1 MKEKIVLKNNVT
13 VIHDCNP
20 GLHTAAISVFFKCGS
35 IFETLSNQ
43 GISHMTEHMFFRRL
57 YDLPQDE
64 LYFRTELI
72 GSFLHGKTSW
82 DCVSFDMN
90 CSPKYYK
97 RAFEIIS
104 RTLYKFNWSE
114 SEFEKEKEVVKRQI
128 DFKGF
133 SLERF
138 CDEKY
143 LKHTKYEFPIMGTS
157 ESLEKLTVK
166 KINLWKE
173 KYFTC
178 DNCCVVFTGNFSDN
192 DLKYAL
198 RRLENIENKGESF
211 SLPKLYPKNIFNRTS
226 AEDIIF
232 ADDSDVS
239 DVFVYFDIDTKIFN
253 INQCVLIMN
262 MLCKGD
268 GSRLIYLLRDK
279 LGIAENIDSWLTLYS
294 GFVRIAITY
303 SVKGENLIKSL
314 EEMFSEIENFKERIT
329 ARDFQSTI
337 TYFTDNVAFEFDDP
351 KGLGF
356 NYGWQEF
363 VLGINYDLDEKVNYN
378 KKLTP
383 EILTKTAKALLKSSN
398 MTVMATNNCRI
409 NRKCDLQN
417 LISNI
422 RNNMK

>member
-1 MKEKIVLKNNVT
+1 
-13 VIHDCNP
+13 
-20 GLHTAAISVFFKCGS
+20 
-35 IFETLSNQ
+35 
-43 GISHMTEHMFFRRL
+43 MTEHMFFRRL

-90 CSPKYYK
+90 CSPKYFK
-97 RAFEIIS
+97 RAFDIIS

-128 DFKGF
+128 DFRGS

-178 DNCCVVFTGNFSDN
+178 DNCCVVFIGNFSEK
-192 DLKYAL
+192 DLKYAVS
-198 RRLENIENKGESF
+198 RLENKGESF

-226 AEDIIF
+226 ADDRFF
-232 ADDSDVS
+232 ADDSDIS
-239 DVFVYFDIDTKIFN
+239 DVFVYFDIYTKIFN

-294 GFVRIAITY
+294 GFARIAITY
-303 SVKGENLIKSL
+303 SVNGRNLIKSL

-337 TYFTDNVAFEFDDP
+337 TYFTDNIAFEFDDP

-356 NYGWQEF
+356 NSGWQEF
-363 VLGINYDLDEKVNYN
+363 VLGINYDLDDKVNYN

-398 MTVMATNNCRI
+398 MTVMATNKCRI